1 MINDNFSRYF
11 ICYTYTTKWLVISN
25 TLLFRPVMINFYDY
39 NPKTEHFISNIRLG
53 FWNLC

>member
-11 ICYTYTTKWLVISN
+11 ICYTYTTKWLVIRN